1 MFLKDETE
9 KQNLSSSQENS
20 SDDQMPSFSYNT
32 EQTIMFPYVGPPGAG
47 PGLLG
52 SKPGSGKL
60 EHLIALE
67 HHASSLKSA
76 LAIAATLKGVKTR
89 LNAELIYDS
98 ACDFENEWKSF
109 SESIARPR
117 QE

>member
-9 KQNLSSSQENS
+9 KQNLPSSQEKPSNE
-20 SDDQMPSFSYNT
+20 QMPSLPCNT

-76 LAIAATLKGVKTR
+76 LAIAATLKGIKTR
-89 LNAELIYDS
+89 LSTELIYDS
-98 ACDFENEWKSF
+98 VCEFESEWKSF